1 MKIMIAGE
9 YPIGTYER
17 LRRELSM
24 NQKNE
29 IIKIDTKEQ
38 YDNMTEAEIIILRIF
53 KASKEII
60 ERNKNLKMILRWGAG
75 YDTVDIET
83 AGKKGIIVTNTPGA
97 NADAVSE
104 LTILLMLAVGRNILQ
119 HVRCLEKGEWS
130 KNTFLN
136 TSYTLKGKLVGIIG
150 GGNIGRKVAEK
161 VHIFGAKI
169 QYYDAYRL
177 TPEIEEKYQMQY
189 VPMNQL
195 LKTSDVIT
203 LHVPLNESTHNI
215 IGKEQIGQMKQ
226 NVIFINV
233 SRGGLV
239 DEKELLSAI
248 ENRKILGAGIDCV
261 EKEPLNPN
269 DSMLKNPAII
279 ITPHIGGGTADLQ
292 DAIIPMIVKNI
303 KSFLEGNQVDYVV
316 NNDWLK
322 YK

>member
-1 MKIMIAGE
+1 MKIMVAGE

-24 NQKNE
+24 DYKNE
-29 IIKIDTKEQ
+29 IIKIDTKKQ
-38 YDNMTEAEIIILRIF
+38 YDSMTEAEIIILRIF
-53 KASKEII
+53 KAPKEFI

-83 AGKKGIIVTNTPGA
+83 AGKKRIIVTNTPGA

-104 LTILLMLAVGRNILQ
+104 LTILLMLAVGRNLLQ

-136 TSYTLKGKLVGIIG
+136 TSYTLKEKLVGIIG

-161 VHIFGAKI
+161 ARAFGSKI
-169 QYYDAYRL
+169 QYYDTYQL
-177 TPEIEEKYQMQY
+177 SPETEEKYQMQY

-203 LHVPLNESTHNI
+203 LHIPLIESTHNI
-215 IGKEQIGQMKQ
+215 IGKEQINQMKQ
-226 NVIFINV
+226 NAIFINV

-239 DEKELLSAI
+239 DEKALLSAI
-248 ENRKILGAGIDCV
+248 EGGKILGAGLDCV

-269 DSMLKNPAII
+269 DPMLKNPAII

-292 DAIIPMIVKNI
+292 DVIIPMIVKNI
-303 KSFLEGNQVDYVV
+303 KLFLEGNQVDYVV

-322 YK
+322 